1 MSFADAVKAGY
12 VEPVHASTYHY
23 WSNSWGTG
31 TVNDYWVND
40 LSYIALREIT
50 LAYRLPK
57 NLVSKIGAKSITVS
71 FTGRNLGYL
80 YNSLPNNLNPEGIR
94 GNNAAEFR
102 ERANSPITSSYMLTL
117 NLDF

>member
-40 LSYIALREIT
+40 LSYLALREIT

-57 NLVSKIGAKSITVS
+57 NLVSKIGAKGVTVS